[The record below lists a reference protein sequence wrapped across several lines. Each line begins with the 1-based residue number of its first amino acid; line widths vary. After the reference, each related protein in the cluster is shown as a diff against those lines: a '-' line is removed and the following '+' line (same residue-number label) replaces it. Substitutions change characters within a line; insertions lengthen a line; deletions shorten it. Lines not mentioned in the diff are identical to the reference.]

1 MTDNE
6 LHFILDAIRHTVKNA
21 EKWKKDYC
29 YDKHT
34 NEFYHC
40 KFPEKKDAEFSQ
52 WFTLTWYYDSHNNII
67 NKFINDLAQ
76 SIFLFIPA
84 PDNFIF

>member
-1 MTDNE
+1 VDFKLSKEITDRIESGDLSLKPGWIRLSLHPTMTDNE

-52 WFTLTWYYDSHNNII
+52 WFTLT
-67 NKFINDLAQ
+67 
-76 SIFLFIPA
+76 
-84 PDNFIF
+84 